1 MPGGTAGRARAVGT
15 DSGSDGLAVGKKS
28 DQYPDAGDRVSG
40 SGISSGL
47 ESVGEER
54 KLKYKGTPGVDAAIS
69 ENIS

>member
-1 MPGGTAGRARAVGT
+1 MGIDGGP
-15 DSGSDGLAVGKKS
+15 DGLAVGKKS

-40 SGISSGL
+40 SGVSSGL
-47 ESVGEER
+47 ESVREER